1 MDISEFKRLN
11 ETSSYSRHPWE
22 IARGRV
28 LLHMLSRYIPQR
40 PTNLVDIGSGDAYVI
55 NLACQHEVA
64 RSYFAI
70 DIAYTPEIVDQ
81 LEKNNS
87 HSPISYFP
95 DMAAFRQKG
104 VPEGETLY
112 LCMDV
117 LEHLKDEREVL
128 DLIVPSSATGKGG
141 APVATVPAGGASKA
155 PAFYFFS
162 VPAFQSVFSNHD
174 VLLGHYRRYTVAQFR
189 ELLTRQGLSVIDSGY
204 FFFTL
209 LIARW
214 FEKKLLR
221 KKDYSIDNW
230 AGSPF
235 KTRLLTGILSLDF
248 SISRILKKVGIR
260 LPGLSC
266 YCICQL

>member
-1 MDISEFKRLN
+1 MDISEYKRLN

-28 LLHMLSRYIPQR
+28 LLRMLSGYIPRR

-95 DMAAFRQKG
+95 DMAAFRRKG
-104 VPEGETLY
+104 IPEGETLY

-128 DLIVPSSATGKGG
+128 DLIVPASAAEAGSGSTGS
-141 APVATVPAGGASKA
+141 APKA

-189 ELLTRQGLSVIDSGY
+189 ELLTRQGLKVIDSGY
-204 FFFTL
+204 FFSSL

-235 KTRLLTGILSLDF
+235 KTRLLTGILGLDF
-248 SISRILKKVGIR
+248 SISRILKKAGIR